1 MCKLWSYDNA
11 VFYFIFL
18 KSLYIHCRFIQNF
31 IFSVD
36 VPFPNIFDF
45 SLYAVAKKTGTY
57 DDPIVEIQELTTVI
71 KQDITALNSAVVDL
85 QLLCNSQNES
95 GNITVDTTSHSTTVV
110 DNLKNRLMNATKE
123 FKDVLTSRTEVGSI
137 KIV

>member
-1 MCKLWSYDNA
+1 MLIPSNILW
-11 VFYFIFL
+11 
-18 KSLYIHCRFIQNF
+18 LYAI
-31 IFSVD
+31 
-36 VPFPNIFDF
+36 PNKFEF
-45 SLYAVAKKTGTY
+45 SLHAVAKKTGTY
-57 DDPIVEIQELTTVI
+57 DDPIVEIQELTSVI

-137 KIV
+137 KVIH